1 MGKRIDDLVARLNK
15 GARKTAEIF
24 SSLTD
29 DEWHHVLY
37 ETPAPWTL
45 RDLLAHFLSAEV
57 GLLRIGQDIAA
68 GGPGAPEGFD
78 YDEFNAQEQ
87 VRLAGLPPATLL
99 AQLAAARAATIA
111 WLSSLDDADL
121 DRVGRHPALGQVNL
135 ETFVNAI
142 YGHQLMHMRDLARL
156 SA

>member
-1 MGKRIDDLVARLNK
+1 
-15 GARKTAEIF
+15 
-24 SSLTD
+24 
-29 DEWHHVLY
+29 
-37 ETPAPWTL
+37 
-45 RDLLAHFLSAEV
+45 LLAHFLSAEV